1 MANDCRRGGAIRSLT
16 SWACCLALG
25 PVPAAPGADPGSRRN
40 LEKPRE
46 GESPGFRLRKEAR
59 QENRFWK
66 EGVRWAAPR
75 APRDAVIM
83 DAVAGRPRDAVA
95 GRPRDAVAWRP
106 RDAVAGRPR
115 DAVARRRRPGPP
127 AAGAGSA
134 ASRSPTPP
142 SPAALARRPQEPLMP
157 DEVHQNQ
164 ILREVY
170 LKELRTQKL
179 STEYHVNP
187 LRKVHTITRKP
198 MSWHENLEEPA
209 DARFLN
215 LIHHAA
221 QGPRKKYPDTQTE
234 SQEIGWDSEP
244 LVSPER
250 DDRRL
255 NHFRVHSDITLYKAK
270 VWSLGEDDRHT

>member
-83 DAVAGRPRDAVA
+83 DAVARRPRDAVA

-115 DAVARRRRPGPP
+115 DAVAWRPRDAVAGRPRDAVAWRPRDAVARRRRPGPP

-134 ASRSPTPP
+134 GSRSPTPP

-209 DARFLN
+209 DGSSILSTMPLRGHGRN
-215 LIHHAA
+215 
-221 QGPRKKYPDTQTE
+221 TQTRK
-234 SQEIGWDSEP
+234 Q
-244 LVSPER
+244 
-250 DDRRL
+250 
-255 NHFRVHSDITLYKAK
+255 KAK
-270 VWSLGEDDRHT
+270 KLDGTLSPWSARNVMTAG